1 MSVSRAESENA
12 EIKNQIRL
20 IQKQLAMLDK
30 TVEAKEKK
38 EVSYEEDEE
47 EKESESDY
55 ENEEQEEVKP

>member
-12 EIKNQIRL
+12 EIKNQIKL

-38 EVSYEEDEE
+38 EVSYEE